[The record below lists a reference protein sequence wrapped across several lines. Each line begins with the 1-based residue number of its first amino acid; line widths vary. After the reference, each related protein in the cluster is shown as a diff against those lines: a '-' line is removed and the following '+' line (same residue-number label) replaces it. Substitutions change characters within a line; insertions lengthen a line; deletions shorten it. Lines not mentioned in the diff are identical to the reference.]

1 MDGEGMRMALHPAT
15 SDITTDNADEFRD
28 RADRRELWRA
38 GGGSLLLHML
48 LLALLIGLWQMT
60 PPDEIVLPPI
70 TVRLE
75 GSNGAAGSPGGGG
88 GNAPM
93 PGQEPGTA
101 ATPKAAA
108 TPQEETPAVTP
119 LQTAQATPPPTPKP
133 APKLV
138 RPKPPPKPSPTTV
151 MQASSVPAKPAVAPA
166 APAADQSV
174 QTAAVASAAG
184 SGQGS
189 EGADSAGNGN
199 VGISQGAIGTGT
211 GSGSDD
217 DYLDRLRRH
226 LNRYKQYPEE
236 AIKQKQEGTVLL
248 GFELAHD
255 GTVTKAWIEQ
265 SSGNPLLD
273 QAALTMMH
281 DASPV
286 PPVPERYWDKKGPII
301 LPVDFKIGFFDK
313 VMH

>member
-1 MDGEGMRMALHPAT
+1 MDGEGLRMTIHPAT
-15 SDITTDNADEFRD
+15 SDITTDDADEFR
-28 RADRRELWRA
+28 RQTERRELWRA

-60 PPDEIVLPPI
+60 PPEEVVLPPI
-70 TVRLE
+70 TVKFE

-88 GNAPM
+88 GNAPL
-93 PGQEPGTA
+93 PGQELGTA

-108 TPQEETPAVTP
+108 TPQDVTPAVIP

-133 APKLV
+133 APKV
-138 RPKPPPKPSPTTV
+138 TRQPPPPKPSPTPV
-151 MQASSVPAKPAVAPA
+151 VKAPAPAKPTATPA
-166 APAADQSV
+166 TPATDQSI

-184 SGQGS
+184 SGQGN

-199 VGISQGAIGTGT
+199 VGTSQGAIGTGT
-211 GSGSDD
+211 GSGSAD
-217 DYLDRLRRH
+217 DYLDLLRRH
-226 LNRYKQYPEE
+226 LNRYKKYPEE
-236 AIKQKQEGTVLL
+236 AIKQKQEGTVLV
-248 GFELAHD
+248 GFDLAHD
-255 GTVTKAWIEQ
+255 GTVTKAWIDQ

-273 QAALTMMH
+273 QAALAMMH

-286 PPVPERYWDKKGPII
+286 PAVPERYWDKKGPII

-313 VMH
+313 VLH

>member
-1 MDGEGMRMALHPAT
+1 MDGEGLRMTIHPAT
-15 SDITTDNADEFRD
+15 SDITTDNADEFRHQ
-28 RADRRELWRA
+28 ADRRELWRA
-38 GGGSLLLHML
+38 SGGSLLLHVL

-60 PPDEIVLPPI
+60 PPEEVVLPPI
-70 TVRLE
+70 TVKFE

-88 GNAPM
+88 GNAPL
-93 PGQEPGTA
+93 PGQELGTA

-108 TPQEETPAVTP
+108 TPQEETPAAVPVQIT
-119 LQTAQATPPPTPKP
+119 QATPPPTPKP
-133 APKLV
+133 APKVV
-138 RPKPPPKPSPTTV
+138 RLKPPPKPKPTPVVQAPAAQSSPAET
-151 MQASSVPAKPAVAPA
+151 PA
-166 APAADQSV
+166 APAIDQSV
-174 QTAAVASAAG
+174 RTAAVASAAG

-189 EGADSAGNGN
+189 AGADSAGNGN

-211 GSGSDD
+211 GSGSAD
-217 DYLDRLRRH
+217 DYLDLLRRH
-226 LNRYKQYPEE
+226 LNRYKKYPEE
-236 AIKQKQEGTVLL
+236 AIKQKQEGTVLV
-248 GFELAHD
+248 GFDLAHD

-286 PPVPERYWDKKGPII
+286 PAVPERYWDKKGPII

-313 VMH
+313 VLH

>member
-1 MDGEGMRMALHPAT
+1 MDGEGIRMTIHPAT
-15 SDITTDNADEFRD
+15 SDITTDNADEFRH
-28 RADRRELWRA
+28 RTDRRELWRA
-38 GGGSLLLHML
+38 SGGSLLLHVL

-70 TVRLE
+70 AVKFE
-75 GSNGAAGSPGGGG
+75 GSGAAGSPGGGG

-93 PGQEPGTA
+93 PGQELGTA

-108 TPQEETPAVTP
+108 TPQTEPAVIP
-119 LQTAQATPPPTPKP
+119 LQTAQATPKPTPKP
-133 APKLV
+133 APKVV
-138 RPKPPPKPSPTTV
+138 RLKPPPKPSPTTV
-151 MQASSVPAKPAVAPA
+151 AQAPAKPAVTPA
-166 APAADQSV
+166 APATDQSV
-174 QTAAVASAAG
+174 QTASVASAAG

-189 EGADSAGNGN
+189 AGADSAGNGN
-199 VGISQGAIGTGT
+199 VGRSQGAIGNDT
-211 GSGSDD
+211 GSGSGD
-217 DYLDRLRRH
+217 DYLDLLRRH
-226 LNRYKQYPEE
+226 LNRYKKYPEE

-248 GFELAHD
+248 GFDLAHD

-286 PPVPERYWDKKGPII
+286 PAVPERYWDKKGPII

-313 VMH
+313 VLH